1 MRRRNRKFLYG
12 VFNHPDDILNAA
24 YAFRNTRNEILDC
37 FTPFAVHG
45 LDRAMNIK
53 RSRLG
58 IVAFLMGLTGFLCA
72 VSLQYYTNVFD
83 WPLNIG
89 GKPAQLAVPTFVPVC
104 FELTVLCT
112 AYGMGFTFFLR
123 ARIIHG
129 VRETVFEAT
138 QSDDHFVMCFDMEN
152 KSLNIGEATSLM
164 KQYGAMDVKEVE
176 MMARAK
182 SAL

>member
-1 MRRRNRKFLYG
+1 MRRNRKFIYG

-24 YAFRNTRNEILDC
+24 YAVRSTRNEVLDC

-45 LDRAMNIK
+45 LDRAIGVK

-83 WPLNIG
+83 WPMNIG
-89 GKPAQLAVPTFVPVC
+89 GKPAQLAVPSFVPVC

-112 AYGMGFTFFLR
+112 AYGMGITFFLR
-123 ARIIHG
+123 ARTIFG
-129 VRETVFEAT
+129 VRATVLEPR
-138 QSDDHFVMCFDMEN
+138 QSDDQFIMCFDMEN
-152 KSLNIGEATSLM
+152 KNLNVAEVTSIM
-164 KQYGAMDVKEVE
+164 KSNGALEVKQAE
-176 MMARAK
+176 MMAGAK
-182 SAL
+182 

>member
-1 MRRRNRKFLYG
+1 MRKNRKFIYG

-24 YAFRNTRNEILDC
+24 YAVRSTRNQILDC

-45 LDRAMNIK
+45 LDRAMNVK

-58 IVAFLMGLTGFLCA
+58 IVAFCMGLTGFLLA

-83 WPLNIG
+83 WPMNIG

-112 AYGMGFTFFLR
+112 AYGMGITFFLR
-123 ARIIHG
+123 ARTIFG
-129 VRETVFEAT
+129 VRETVLEAR
-138 QSDDHFVMCFDMEN
+138 QSDDHFIMCFDMEN
-152 KSLNIGEATSLM
+152 KHLNIDEVTTLM
-164 KQYGAMDVKEVE
+164 KQNGALDVKQVE
-176 MMARAK
+176 MMAGVK
-182 SAL
+182 